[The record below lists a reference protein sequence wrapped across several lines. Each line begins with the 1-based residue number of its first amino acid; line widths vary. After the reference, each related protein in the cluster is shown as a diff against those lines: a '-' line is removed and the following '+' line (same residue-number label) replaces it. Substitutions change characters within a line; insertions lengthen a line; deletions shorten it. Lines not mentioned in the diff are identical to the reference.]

1 MIDGSGVISCA
12 SETTMAHSLGNML
25 VSSAIQDWNL
35 PHDTYMLLN
44 AAVPIEAYDTSS
56 DAVNETTV
64 NRMLPREWVGYDDS
78 LKAVNWHMLFDVGD
92 GRRKLTW
99 KGRFSRVVN
108 VVNYYSSEEEVLRCG
123 NGEWRQPLQRAYSW
137 YKQER
142 IKGVKPFELGL
153 GRNEGGWG
161 FNSDYEVEDEYEND
175 DGQTVT
181 YMRRRNAEE
190 MRSLLEDDL
199 IDLKSEP
206 FFGWVENR
214 TICTNMYLA
223 ESAVSR
229 DLQSQLLADAI
240 PAESLPAGANAVPNW
255 SLDESTRDIDMSVE
269 FKDVL
274 MKEVVFPGGD
284 NGQWGHS
291 FFLGV
296 PYMIVHGLFDN
307 IIYQISE
314 GGSDE

>member
-1 MIDGSGVISCA
+1 
-12 SETTMAHSLGNML
+12 
-25 VSSAIQDWNL
+25 
-35 PHDTYMLLN
+35 
-44 AAVPIEAYDTSS
+44 
-56 DAVNETTV
+56 
-64 NRMLPREWVGYDDS
+64 
-78 LKAVNWHMLFDVGD
+78 MLFDVGD

-137 YKQER
+137 YNQER

-240 PAESLPAGANAVPNW
+240 PAESLPAGFVSVPKWN
-255 SLDESTRDIDMSVE
+255 SLVVRNFDMSSWYKDSTRL
-269 FKDVL
+269 VL
-274 MKEVVFPGGD
+274 LPSKL
-284 NGQWGHS
+284 QSWGHS
-291 FFLGV
+291 YFLKV
-296 PYMIVHGLFDN
+296 PYMVVHRLYEDIN
-307 IIYQISE
+307 TRIKEIQR
-314 GGSDE
+314 